1 MARPPMKDVNNTSGL
16 IGLGNIPG
24 LAPVASFNIDQIN
37 NLLDTKGFMAWHY
50 PHCLKPN
57 KETIAGPVKPD
68 QNAASNRS
76 VIFYSVRALKVVP
89 QQFKVEDTLTVQ
101 GIWGQGTTMFN
112 VSGHYMDG
120 EQENVF
126 VRERDLI
133 VFNSDITD
141 LTDQLIEY
149 NPTGQ
154 QKLHH
159 KALGIEHVRDSH
171 GNIYIEGQD
180 YGLTNLGTIA
190 WLKNG
195 KKPTFQN
202 GKGDILTVMY
212 WYNPIYVVVQ
222 RPHTIRVLPSND
234 LGNGAFPRN
243 KVYAPQLLTVRPS
256 TAYAESDIL
265 QFADIPPTP
274 EYPSSSGTTGGSI

>member
-1 MARPPMKDVNNTSGL
+1 
-16 IGLGNIPG
+16 
-24 LAPVASFNIDQIN
+24 
-37 NLLDTKGFMAWHY
+37 
-50 PHCLKPN
+50 
-57 KETIAGPVKPD
+57 
-68 QNAASNRS
+68 
-76 VIFYSVRALKVVP
+76 
-89 QQFKVEDTLTVQ
+89 
-101 GIWGQGTTMFN
+101 MFN

-120 EQENVF
+120 ERENVF

-149 NPTGQ
+149 NPTGP

-171 GNIYIEGQD
+171 GNIYTEGQD
-180 YGLTNLGTIA
+180 YGLSSQGTLI
-190 WLKNG
+190 WLSG
-195 KKPTFQN
+195 RRPTFQG
-202 GKGDILTVMY
+202 GKGDILTVLY
-212 WYNPIYVVVQ
+212 WFNPIYVVVQ

-256 TAYAESDIL
+256 TAYAEGDIL
-265 QFADIPPTP
+265 QFADIPPAP
-274 EYPSSSGTTGGSI
+274 AYASSSTTTGGSI